1 METVLLTGATGFL
14 GSYLLEGLVRE
25 NYDVIILKRSFSDT
39 WRIGH
44 LLTKVKSYDI
54 DNASLEDIFKENKID
69 IVIHTATL
77 YGKKGEDNA
86 AIIESNLLLPVRL
99 LDLSIACGIKS
110 FFNTDSFINSPNYRC
125 KYLHQYCLSK
135 RQLGEWLRA
144 DPKNVQIVNLKLEH
158 LYGPRDSNNKFVIW
172 LVKECIRN
180 APELS
185 LTRGEQKRD
194 FIYVSDAV
202 NAFLAVLQ
210 KRGTLPDYAELEVGT
225 GEVILLR
232 DFAIKVK
239 ETVSAVS
246 GREIGTSL
254 NFGALP
260 YAEGEIM
267 ESRADNAA
275 LRQLGWSCSVS
286 LKDGLKKTIKEILD
300 LRETKSGVPP
310 EMRAQK
316 K

>member
-54 DNASLEDIFKENKID
+54 DNGSLEDIFKENKID

-86 AIIESNLLLPVRL
+86 AVIESNLLLPVRL

-110 FFNTDSFINSPNYRC
+110 FFNTDSFINTPNYKC
-125 KYLHQYCLSK
+125 KYLRPYCLSK
-135 RQLGEWLRA
+135 RQLGEWLRT
-144 DPKNVQIVNLKLEH
+144 DPKNIQIFNLKLEH
-158 LYGPRDSNNKFVIW
+158 LYGPRDSNDKFVIW
-172 LVKECIRN
+172 LAKECIRH

-185 LTRGEQKRD
+185 LTEGEQKRD

-210 KRGTLPDYAELEVGT
+210 KRGTLPDYAEFEVGT
-225 GEVILLR
+225 GEMIFLR

-239 ETVSAVS
+239 ETVSAVL
-246 GREIGTSL
+246 GKEIRTSL

-260 YAEGEIM
+260 YAAGEIM

-275 LRQLGWSCSVS
+275 LRQLGWNCFVE
-286 LKDGLKKTIKEILD
+286 LNEGLKNTVIELID
-300 LRETKSGVPP
+300 R
-310 EMRAQK
+310 MNN
-316 K
+316 